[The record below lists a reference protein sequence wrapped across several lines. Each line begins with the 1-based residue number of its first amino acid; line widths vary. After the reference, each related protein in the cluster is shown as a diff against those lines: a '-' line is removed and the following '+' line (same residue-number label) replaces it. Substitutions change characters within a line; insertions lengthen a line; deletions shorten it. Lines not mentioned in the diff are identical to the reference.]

1 MRDNAFL
8 NQLFLVEESKC
19 MAFSWFDRVLSPSN
33 IADPPSRGEAP
44 PNLLLG
50 LKSHVCKRV
59 EIPVGI
65 QETWVVGWKGY
76 ADLV

>member
-1 MRDNAFL
+1 M
-8 NQLFLVEESKC
+8 S
-19 MAFSWFDRVLSPSN
+19 FSWFDRAPSPSN
-33 IADPPSRGEAP
+33 IADTPSRGGAP
-44 PNLLLG
+44 PNLLLD

-65 QETWVVGWKGY
+65 QETWVVEWKGY